1 MHPGEA
7 PATAPR
13 RALRAAGR
21 GGLRGAV
28 PSRAA
33 ERTPDEGGHQRSSEG
48 GAVPSRAAE
57 RTPDEGGN
65 QRSSEGGAVPS
76 RAAERTPDEGGNQ
89 RSSEGGAVPS
99 RAAERTPDEGGNQHA
114 IRRCSRADSYR
125 DTTMRGVIRGH
136 QTPSGAIRG
145 TRLPRHDDEGDP
157 LACLG
162 LVVRVDLLTVARDL
176 SARGSALLRLVR
188 AQAHLMRGA
197 ISMQSLYPTCTC
209 PGAPDEG
216 GNQHAITLSD
226 LHLPRSTYAH
236 WRKWLAI
243 SGGNQ
248 RSPSVAISGGNQ
260 RWQSFAISR
269 GHPW

>member
-21 GGLRGAV
+21 GGLR
-28 PSRAA
+28 
-33 ERTPDEGGHQRSSEG
+33 
-48 GAVPSRAAE
+48 
-57 RTPDEGGN
+57 
-65 QRSSEGGAVPS
+65 
-76 RAAERTPDEGGNQ
+76 
-89 RSSEGGAVPS
+89 GAVPS

-209 PGAPDEG
+209 PGAPHSQRRDRADSLARTAACHIDE
-216 GNQHAITLSD
+216 ART
-226 LHLPRSTYAH
+226 P
-236 WRKWLAI
+236 
-243 SGGNQ
+243 
-248 RSPSVAISGGNQ
+248 
-260 RWQSFAISR
+260 
-269 GHPW
+269 